1 MANFLT
7 PAEAAKILQVSTSTL
22 NRWRRLGTGPR
33 FCKLPGRI
41 RYMPSD
47 VYQFMLDRGV
57 RSTAEARRVIR
68 AAELTAG
75 KNAA

>member
-1 MANFLT
+1 MTSFLT
-7 PAEAAKILQVSTSTL
+7 PLQAANILHVSTSTL

-33 FCKLPGRI
+33 FCKLPGRV

-57 RSTAEARRVIR
+57 STTAQARGLRDR
-68 AAELTAG
+68 LTA
-75 KNAA
+75 